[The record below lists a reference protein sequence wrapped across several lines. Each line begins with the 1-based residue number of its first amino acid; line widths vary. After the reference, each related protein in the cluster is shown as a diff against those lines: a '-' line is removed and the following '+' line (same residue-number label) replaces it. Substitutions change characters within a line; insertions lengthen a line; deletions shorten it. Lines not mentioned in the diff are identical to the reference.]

1 MSNWRLE
8 LVLKGGYYLRDLGRL
23 IPNQTMTGR
32 QILEY
37 NDCLDKCIK
46 WQITGLAVGITYWDH
61 ISSCEVVT
69 SEGPSLQ

>member
-23 IPNQTMTGR
+23 IPNKTMTGR

-37 NDCLDKCIK
+37 NDCLDKCINVVPRIK
-46 WQITGLAVGITYWDH
+46 WHITGLAVGISTGM
-61 ISSCEVVT
+61 VRL
-69 SEGPSLQ
+69 PP